1 MTDDH
6 EGFRWNTIVAKL
18 MELTNLLMRYRGTR
32 CGQHGRLGRGRAPA
46 AADAGAG
53 RAAHRRGAVVP
64 PPGSSPGETWRSI
77 HAEAWPAFDE
87 SLVAA
92 EMIELP
98 VQVNG
103 KLRDK
108 VSVAPGL
115 PQEEIEAIVMAQP
128 KVIANLE
135 GKQVVKVIHV
145 GGRLVNI
152 VVR

>member
-1 MTDDH
+1 M
-6 EGFRWNTIVAKL
+6 VAPPD
-18 MELTNLLMRYRGTR
+18 G
-32 CGQHGRLGRGRAPA
+32 GGRA
-46 AADAGAG
+46 
-53 RAAHRRGAVVP
+53 VVARSTP
-64 PPGSSPGETWRSI
+64 RPG
-77 HAEAWPAFDE
+77 PAFDA

-92 EMIELP
+92 EIIELP

-115 PQEEIEAIVMAQP
+115 SQDEIEAIVMAQP

>member
-1 MTDDH
+1 MLAP
-6 EGFRWNTIVAKL
+6 VAPHIAE
-18 MELTNLLMRYRGTR
+18 ELWAR
-32 CGQHGRLGRGRAPA
+32 RLA
-46 AADAGAG
+46 AA
-53 RAAHRRGAVVP
+53 
-64 PPGSSPGETWRSI
+64 GEAWASI
-77 HAEAWPAFDE
+77 HAEPWPSIDAE
-87 SLVAA
+87 LVVA
-92 EMIELP
+92 EHVELP

-108 VSVAPGL
+108 VLVAAGL
-115 PQEEIEAIVMAQP
+115 PEAELEAIVMAQP

>member
-1 MTDDH
+1 MGVDPH
-6 EGFRWNTIVAKL
+6 
-18 MELTNLLMRYRGTR
+18 
-32 CGQHGRLGRGRAPA
+32 RAL
-46 AADAGAG
+46 AG
-53 RAAHRRGAVVP
+53 RSTTSLRRPRRRV
-64 PPGSSPGETWRSI
+64 
-77 HAEAWPAFDE
+77 
-87 SLVAA
+87 
-92 EMIELP
+92 ELP

-115 PQEEIEAIVMAQP
+115 PQDEIEAIVMAQP
-128 KVIANLE
+128 KVQANLD